1 MALPTSIVRKTPF
14 VHSGEM
20 NCFASILP
28 IVALGALS
36 IAGNT
41 QAQTWRT
48 ASSTD
53 AFSDQRTVTA
63 SVSGRGFGMVVRC
76 KDDLLETYFVGG
88 YVGDDDAN
96 VRYRI
101 DGGEVHEDVWS
112 SSTSKDSLFADA
124 PGEVARWMA
133 AGSRMALEYE
143 DFSGTPHR
151 YAIPLNG
158 SAVAIHQALDA
169 CGVPRTNPRAVD
181 EEIWRRAVIDI
192 DKMDRPVIRGLQH
205 LLTSEAFPVETS
217 GRRTQ
222 ATYAA
227 LSSFYSSYWQGCLAD
242 EVLSSSCTSWRT
254 SRRYDA
260 EADYPTEP
268 IDLLIEVNEFNKS
281 RAARVS
287 APTDITAP
295 EWSRLIQPE
304 FPERAQS
311 RGITAGSATVRCK
324 AERSG
329 ALSNCTVIAEDP
341 SEAGFGQSVLRASR
355 SGRLSPRTVD
365 NTPEGSTV
373 TFTTNFQLD

>member
-1 MALPTSIVRKTPF
+1 MLPTPIVQMTPF
-14 VHSGEM
+14 IHSDAM
-20 NCFASILP
+20 NCFASAPP
-28 IVALGALS
+28 IIVLATLS
-36 IAGNT
+36 IAGNA

-76 KDDLLETYFVGG
+76 KDNLLETYFVGG

-101 DGGEVHEDVWS
+101 NGGEVHEDVWS

-133 AGSRMALEYE
+133 AGSRMAFEYE
-143 DFSGTPHR
+143 DFSGTPHQ

-181 EEIWRRAVIDI
+181 GEVWRRAVIEI
-192 DKMDRPVIRGLQH
+192 DKMDRSVVSGLQH
-205 LLTSEAFPVETS
+205 LLTLEGFSVEAS

-227 LSSFYSSYWQGCLAD
+227 LSSFYASYWQRCLAD
-242 EVLSSSCTSWRT
+242 EALSSSCSSWR
-254 SRRYDA
+254 SLRRYNAD
-260 EADYPTEP
+260 ADYPIEP
-268 IDLLIEVNEFNKS
+268 ISLLIEVNEFNKS
-281 RAARVS
+281 KDARAV
-287 APTDITAP
+287 APINAAAP
-295 EWSRLIQPE
+295 EWSRRIHPE
-304 FPERAQS
+304 FPERALA
-311 RGITAGSATVRCK
+311 RGITTGAATLQCK
-324 AERSG
+324 ASSNG
-329 ALSNCTVIAEDP
+329 SLSECSVI
-341 SEAGFGQSVLRASR
+341 SETPADAGFGQAALRAVR
-355 SGRLSPRTVD
+355 TGRLSPRTMD
-365 NTPEGSTV
+365 NTPAGSTV
-373 TFTTNFQLD
+373 TFTTDFRLD